1 MDPIVLL
8 LLQTLIK
15 AAPGAIAWILERAGI
30 VSPGDGAAAAV
41 KIGRVA
47 DAMTHNP
54 MDKVKR
60 PRGKVKCAV
69 CGGMLIDGCTCL
81 PPEYQ

>member
-1 MDPIVLL
+1 
-8 LLQTLIK
+8 
-15 AAPGAIAWILERAGI
+15 
-30 VSPGDGAAAAV
+30 V

-47 DAMTHNP
+47 DVMTHNP

-69 CGGMLIDGCTCL
+69 CSGVLIDGCTCL

>member
-1 MDPIVLL
+1 MTPIELL
-8 LLQTLIK
+8 LIQALIK

-30 VSPGDGAAAAV
+30 VPEGDGTAAAV

-47 DAMTHNP
+47 EVMTHNP

-69 CGGMLIDGCTCL
+69 CSGVLIDGCTCL